1 MSYIKHDI
9 QITELS
15 DLDSYLTSIA
25 EEIPWLYHNYTT
37 SEYPTIEFGL
47 NNGTENPI
55 KVISIQKPSDDIQVD
70 IPYNNNNSN
79 ISWHN
84 TSVFM
89 RTDLSDQWFNSIY
102 VTNNYVA
109 FTSDGTN
116 NDEYPYKKRLLFII
130 SKLGTNNVCV
140 VPDVGFDTNGTP
152 SDALGKTGA
161 FSVCLQTTQIRSIPT
176 KNCDYST
183 SNVLGRKTILAPIPC
198 NDLNN
203 SIPNDIYAVV
213 AKEHP
218 SICDVLLIGDHHFL
232 TNGRIACQLD

>member
-25 EEIPWLYHNYTT
+25 EEIPWLYHNYTN
-37 SEYPTIEFGL
+37 EYPFTMDLGL

-55 KVISIQKPSDDIQVD
+55 KVISIQKPSDDIKVD
-70 IPYNNNNSN
+70 IPYNSNNSN

-89 RTDLSDQWFNSIY
+89 RTDLSNQWFNSIY

-116 NDEYPYKKRLLFII
+116 NDEYPYRKKILFII

-140 VPDVGFDTNGTP
+140 IPDIGLDSNG
-152 SDALGKTGA
+152 SAGDSLSKTGA
-161 FSVCLQTTQIRSIPT
+161 FAICPQTVEIRAIPT
-176 KNCDYST
+176 KDCVYNE
-183 SNVLGRKTILAPIPC
+183 SNRLGRKTILAPIPC